1 MNKIKSRDGRN
12 SSVQYSID
20 KILKTQ
26 ILKWKNSNRYRNSKI
41 TEEVI
46 RRSVRKLKNNKTT
59 RSDNI
64 KAEIRKESKDISA
77 RLLQTLFNKVWEE
90 EKVPEQ

>member
-1 MNKIKSRDGRN
+1 MEKPQQIQKFKNNRGSDQKIC
-12 SSVQYSID
+12 Q
-20 KILKTQ
+20 
-26 ILKWKNSNRYRNSKI
+26 
-41 TEEVI
+41 
-46 RRSVRKLKNNKTT
+46 KNNKTT

-77 RLLQTLFNKVWEE
+77 RLLHTLFNKVWEE